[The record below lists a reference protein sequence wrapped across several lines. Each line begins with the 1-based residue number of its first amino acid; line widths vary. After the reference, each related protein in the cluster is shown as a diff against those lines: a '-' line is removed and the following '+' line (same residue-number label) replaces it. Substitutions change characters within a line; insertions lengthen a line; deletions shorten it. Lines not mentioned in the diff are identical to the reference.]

1 MPEGNAQGAKSEG
14 FGSAANLM
22 IEALERA
29 SQELERTVKHSLE
42 QLQHYSEGVDR
53 NFALQL
59 ERVTQQS
66 NYLVDLCG
74 NELEAKRDETLDAI
88 SALETQELDRL
99 TARAAEVRSQCAQT
113 LEAARINL
121 EKIMQSQIVELVEAV
136 TSPGNELY
144 EMSRNKVEHLE
155 TYAESAKADID
166 SSANNFEDTMS
177 FRAREIEDQAQ
188 SLIESKKGEV
198 ESTLALCSSQFDQ
211 KIASVETDL
220 SQIVDKACLDL
231 KELIDR
237 GVANLSDSH
246 ATNQQVISEHLDHF
260 KDKLLAVKDK
270 FGKET
275 REQDL
280 NYLRSCSD
288 SIERK
293 LSSSQEEINR
303 IAESARKRMT
313 VNQKMLN
320 NSLRR
325 LEKSLSEEVDKLL
338 MRFEGALSQEAR
350 INLIAL
356 AGRSGSNNN
365 DAIEKL
371 NQRLR
376 NHGSEVVKT
385 FKRQVEQ
392 TEQDF
397 ARSSQGNSERIESIR
412 QSAVDALE
420 KQVRVMRTDL
430 ERITRNFHN
439 ELAELNLKVPIIE
452 ESGRAAALSVMAY
465 RSAMLS
471 LEND

>member
-1 MPEGNAQGAKSEG
+1 
-14 FGSAANLM
+14 
-22 IEALERA
+22 
-29 SQELERTVKHSLE
+29 
-42 QLQHYSEGVDR
+42 
-53 NFALQL
+53 
-59 ERVTQQS
+59 
-66 NYLVDLCG
+66 
-74 NELEAKRDETLDAI
+74 
-88 SALETQELDRL
+88 
-99 TARAAEVRSQCAQT
+99 
-113 LEAARINL
+113 
-121 EKIMQSQIVELVEAV
+121 
-136 TSPGNELY
+136 
-144 EMSRNKVEHLE
+144 MSRNKVEHLE